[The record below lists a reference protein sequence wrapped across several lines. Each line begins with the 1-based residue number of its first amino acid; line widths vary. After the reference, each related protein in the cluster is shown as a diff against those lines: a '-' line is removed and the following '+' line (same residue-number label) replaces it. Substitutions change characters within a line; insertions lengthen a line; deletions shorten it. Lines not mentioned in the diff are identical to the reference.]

1 MSHFIGIC
9 FTFGGEGILDM
20 NLEPY
25 DEQTEDKEYLEFVDC
40 TEEVEGEFKSLPE
53 VDEKIYDN
61 GQRRDK
67 DLAHYPT
74 IEEFAEDWFGYKKQD
89 GRWGYVT
96 NPKAKW
102 DWYAIGNRW
111 DGYLYGKNGKEY
123 NRLSFDE
130 VDWEKMFTPIEQT
143 YTNFEGK
150 EETYTET
157 HIPFCFVDTDGE
169 WHERAEMGWFACTSN
184 EKDVDVW
191 EKEVKDYVK
200 SIQDLPEEERED
212 IMVWAVDFHI

>member
-9 FTFGGEGILDM
+9 FTIGGESILDA

-40 TEEVEGEFKSLPE
+40 TEEVKGEFESLPE

-67 DLAHYPT
+67 DLTHYPT
-74 IEEFAEDWFGYKKQD
+74 LEEFAEEWFGYHQED
-89 GRWGYVT
+89 GRWGYTT

-111 DGYLYGKNGKEY
+111 NGYLLAKNGHEY
-123 NRLSFDE
+123 NELKFDD
-130 VDWEKMFTPIEQT
+130 VDWEKMFAEDW
-143 YTNFEGK
+143 N
-150 EETYTET
+150 
-157 HIPFCFVDTDGE
+157 HVPFCFVDTDGE

-184 EKDVDVW
+184 EKEPDEWD
-191 EKEVKDYVK
+191 KEVKDYIK
-200 SIQDLPEEERED
+200 SLQDLPEEERED
-212 IMVWAVDFHI
+212 LMVWAVDFHI